1 MPKEEAVVVVRN
13 GDSEV
18 SLPPVSAGTE
28 YNVKELADDD
38 LTDDHPKVPGWFSDF
53 CPIWPDGGI
62 LKEISRHS
70 SVQQID
76 ICEIDTWLLWVY
88 KKYFPS
94 LPLDMRTLVLHAKY
108 GTASLSPKV
117 HMTR

>member
-1 MPKEEAVVVVRN
+1 MLRRADNISEYNLHAKMPKEEAVVVVRN

-53 CPIWPDGGI
+53 CPIWPGGFH
-62 LKEISRHS
+62 L
-70 SVQQID
+70 
-76 ICEIDTWLLWVY
+76 T
-88 KKYFPS
+88 
-94 LPLDMRTLVLHAKY
+94 
-108 GTASLSPKV
+108 
-117 HMTR
+117 

>member
-108 GTASLSPKV
+108 GN
-117 HMTR
+117 